1 MGYEVYNEWLEGIR
15 SRHLSRYWIEN
26 VHAYLIL
33 VLVLTVDQATL
44 AETSPFGSLMALDV
58 DWAKNHAPRF
68 HFLHRAWNLTV
79 F

>member
-33 VLVLTVDQATL
+33 VLVLTVDQVTL

-58 DWAKNHAPRF
+58 DWRRIMLHAF
-68 HFLHRAWNLTV
+68 ISCTGAWNLTV